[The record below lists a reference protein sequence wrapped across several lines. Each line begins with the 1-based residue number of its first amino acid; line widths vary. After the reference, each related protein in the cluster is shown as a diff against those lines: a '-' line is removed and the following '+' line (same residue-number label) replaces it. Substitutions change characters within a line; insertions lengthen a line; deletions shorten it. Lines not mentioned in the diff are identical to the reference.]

1 MKLEN
6 IGNLTEINTDG
17 IMRGIVVSNED
28 DKLEGRVALLIPK
41 LALKFDPN
49 IVEKV
54 SFTLNNNKNIVGNTA
69 VTNFIKDNVESV
81 NYIWAR
87 PTAKNYMIPYVGE
100 AVYCFME
107 DGDPNKVYWTRLKPT
122 LDGEVTDMELVKN
135 GSNKFDKARKPF
147 IHVFEEFSD
156 GTILYYDENENAKR
170 LEAKFKSGFTI
181 NMNDTDTNKSTEV
194 KTASGHN
201 ILMDDLAKSINI
213 KTAGGHN
220 ILMSDNEK
228 VIRIKSSGGHSVSLD
243 DSGKQINIKTAG
255 GHNILLNDNGNVISA
270 TVSGGAKVLI
280 TNTSVLLQ
288 STGKGR
294 LLVHPGGV
302 SGN

>member
-1 MKLEN
+1 MKLDN
-6 IGNLTEINTDG
+6 IGNLTEISTDG
-17 IMRGIVVSNED
+17 VMRGIVVSNED
-28 DKLEGRVALLIPK
+28 VKLEGRVALMIPK

-49 IVEKV
+49 ISEKI
-54 SFTLNNNKNIVGNTA
+54 SFTLNNNKNIVGNSS
-69 VTNFIKDNVESV
+69 VKNFIKDNVESV

-122 LDGEVTDMELVKN
+122 LEGEVTEMELVKN
-135 GSNKFDKARKPF
+135 GGNKFDKAKKPF

-181 NMNDTDTNKSTEV
+181 NMNDTDNNKSLEF
-194 KTASGHN
+194 KTASGHKA
-201 ILMDDLAKSINI
+201 IMDDLAKYINI
-213 KTAGGHN
+213 TTAGNHN
-220 ILMSDNEK
+220 LLMSDNEK
-228 VIRIKSSGGHSVSLD
+228 VIKIKSSGGHIVTLD
-243 DSGKQINIKTAG
+243 DSAKQINIKTAG
-255 GHNILLNDNGNVISA
+255 GQNVLLNDNGKIISA

-280 TNTSVLLQ
+280 TTTSVLLQ
-288 STGKGR
+288 STGRGR